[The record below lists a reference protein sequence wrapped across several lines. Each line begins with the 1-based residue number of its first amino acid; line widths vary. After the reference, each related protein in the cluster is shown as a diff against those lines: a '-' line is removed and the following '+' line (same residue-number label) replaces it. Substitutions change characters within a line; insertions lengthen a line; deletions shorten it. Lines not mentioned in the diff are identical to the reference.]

1 MKHLGLEVNLD
12 PNSTREIS
20 AEELAEV
27 DLATMNATLLDE
39 SSGVPR
45 PRVLPAAEYLKFP
58 HKHLMVWGTKHAF
71 YGFPTLEL
79 VEYLRALI
87 GDRRAIEVGGGSGV
101 FGAALGIPSTDSM
114 VQKSLVSLYH
124 GMQTPTVKYGPNV
137 EFLEAS
143 DAVRKYDP
151 DIVVASWVTQR
162 VTGFDVAAGHRG
174 FADGV
179 EFWDMIRGG
188 RTFVLVGNEVT
199 HGKSKML
206 SKKHE
211 KLSFPWLLSK
221 SMHPTKNRVYVWR
234 GKR

>member
-12 PNSTREIS
+12 PSTVRRFS
-20 AEELAEV
+20 PEELAEINV
-27 DLATMNATLLDE
+27 DAVNAALLDA

-45 PRVLPAAEYLKFP
+45 PRVLPAAEYLRFP
-58 HKHLMVWGTKHAF
+58 VNHLLVWGTRHAF

-79 VEYLRALI
+79 VEYLRTLI
-87 GDRRAIEVGGGSGV
+87 GDRKAIEVGGGSGV
-101 FGAALGIPSTDSM
+101 LGAALGIPSTDSM
-114 VQKSLVSLYH
+114 IQKSLSTLYH
-124 GMQTPTVKYGPNV
+124 GMQTPIVKYGPNV
-137 EFLEAS
+137 ECIEAS

-151 DIVVASWVTQR
+151 DVVVASWVTQR